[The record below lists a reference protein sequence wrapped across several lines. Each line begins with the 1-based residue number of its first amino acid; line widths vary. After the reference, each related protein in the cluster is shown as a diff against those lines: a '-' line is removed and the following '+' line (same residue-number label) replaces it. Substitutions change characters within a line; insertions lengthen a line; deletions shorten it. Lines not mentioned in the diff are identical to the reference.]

1 GLAARFD
8 VERGVVLATSDGH
21 VVVLAAIG
29 VDEVLPTTPEDV
41 DAVVALAWARKDL
54 LPVRRL
60 DAARNPLLTSLLP
73 GARNVLVSP
82 LVADGRPLGA
92 IVIEY
97 QPRPVLGGVERRV
110 ASVLTQVS
118 SIASLNLRNAA
129 LLRHVQDLAER
140 DSLTGAANRR
150 MFEVTLER
158 VLTTPERRGAPAPRA
173 AGLCLRP

>member
-97 QPRPVLGGVERRV
+97 QPRPVLGGVERRG
-110 ASVLTQVS
+110 AGGLPPPPATS
-118 SIASLNLRNAA
+118 SAHL
-129 LLRHVQDLAER
+129 
-140 DSLTGAANRR
+140 
-150 MFEVTLER
+150 
-158 VLTTPERRGAPAPRA
+158 PP
-173 AGLCLRP
+173 